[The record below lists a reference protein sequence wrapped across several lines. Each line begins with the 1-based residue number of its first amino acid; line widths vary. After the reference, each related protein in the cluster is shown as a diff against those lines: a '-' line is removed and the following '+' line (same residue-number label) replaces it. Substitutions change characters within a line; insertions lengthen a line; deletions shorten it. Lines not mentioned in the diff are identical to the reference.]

1 MFRLFQI
8 YIHMKYIVSPSSS
21 VIVNLVIMSMRVR
34 PPCRLK
40 MTIVQC
46 CRLLFN
52 HTYCCTYTIL
62 FGADTPKKW
71 DPGILGSQGTFI
83 KITKLRN
90 ILGDFLRKWQMVHL
104 TLFNFHYMRLFH
116 HLYPKLKIFW
126 RNFRETSKMEI
137 SDLRN
142 LDTFCGSGLVC
153 YNPALCN
160 RVVIFLSYLHKWKI
174 WQNLSCGL
182 KKRIS
187 KGGWD

>member
-1 MFRLFQI
+1 
-8 YIHMKYIVSPSSS
+8 MKYIVSPSSS
-21 VIVNLVIMSMRVR
+21 VIVIIVIMSMRFR
-34 PPCRLK
+34 PPFRWK
-40 MTIVQC
+40 MVIVHC

-62 FGADTPKKW
+62 FGADTHKKW

-116 HLYPKLKIFW
+116 HLYPKLEIFW
-126 RNFRETSKMEI
+126 RNFCESSKMEI

-142 LDTFCGSGLVC
+142 LDHFLRVWFGVSQSCIMQPC
-153 YNPALCN
+153 CN
-160 RVVIFLSYLHKWKI
+160 FSVISPQLENLTKFIFWPEKKNIWRGDWTKHKP
-174 WQNLSCGL
+174 
-182 KKRIS
+182 
-187 KGGWD
+187 DA